1 MDLHFVFLFFWKIF
15 KTAPAEPGTLP
26 QHIADRWCLLV
37 SRAAKVLYVC
47 LLVFLLIVVCFFLF
61 LFFSCLFLNSLS
73 LQVFFHPLFSSGV
86 LKSWLSCLFSK
97 QNWNKQYRRM
107 STRVFTLDNSLLQ
120 ILQSLSCQGFFWQQK
135 YYWNISRHIWQLFAF
150 GRFCCYLSY
159 YAALQL
165 SPLMIVIRLTT
176 IPRKIPKRENFPNSH
191 IFRI

>member
-1 MDLHFVFLFFWKIF
+1 MSPCIACCTSSLCLFV
-15 KTAPAEPGTLP
+15 
-26 QHIADRWCLLV
+26 
-37 SRAAKVLYVC
+37 S
-47 LLVFLLIVVCFFLF
+47 LLVFFVVCC
-61 LFFSCLFLNSLS
+61 LFFCCLFFCCLFLNSLS
-73 LQVFFHPLFSSGV
+73 LQLFFHPLFSSGV

-120 ILQSLSCQGFFWQQK
+120 ILQSLRCQGFFWQQK

-165 SPLMIVIRLTT
+165 SPVMIVIRLTT
-176 IPRKIPKRENFPNSH
+176 IPRKIPIRENCQNSH

>member
-1 MDLHFVFLFFWKIF
+1 MYE
-15 KTAPAEPGTLP
+15 TPAELGTLP
-26 QHIADRWCLLV
+26 QRIADRWCLLV

-47 LLVFLLIVVCFFLF
+47 LLVFFVVCC

-73 LQVFFHPLFSSGV
+73 LQVFFHPFFSSGV

-176 IPRKIPKRENFPNSH
+176 ILQSPGKSP
-191 IFRI
+191 